1 MLKVWTRFLV
11 VNHPHRQ
18 LLSVLLVVNHPHRQL
33 LSVWLVVNHPH
44 RQLLSVWLVVNQPHR
59 QLLSVWLVVNQPHR
73 QLLSVLAKTSTGGRP
88 STANHCGAVNH
99 TGTALTSCRPLYR
112 KGGEDGGGVDESS
125 LKEQSHFI
133 SVCLERL

>member
-88 STANHCGAVNH
+88 STANHCGAVSQTH
-99 TGTALTSCRPLYR
+99 RHSTHELSAL
-112 KGGEDGGGVDESS
+112 ES
-125 LKEQSHFI
+125 
-133 SVCLERL
+133 ERGARMEGLLMRAV